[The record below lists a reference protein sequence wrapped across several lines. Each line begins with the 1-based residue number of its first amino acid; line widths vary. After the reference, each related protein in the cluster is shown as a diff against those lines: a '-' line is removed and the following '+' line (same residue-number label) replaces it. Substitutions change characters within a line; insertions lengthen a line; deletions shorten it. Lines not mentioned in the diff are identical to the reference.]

1 LHQRTAQ
8 TKLVKIGNTV
18 TWTNYDVM
26 PHTITAGTAPSD
38 PTKGKEFDSGLS
50 TPLMPG
56 KTFSHRFTRAGEFPY
71 FCQLHPVMAGTV
83 TVT

>member
-1 LHQRTAQ
+1 MVDLPFYNES
-8 TKLVKIGNTV
+8 LVKRGQVLLNF
-18 TWTNYDVM
+18 DV
-26 PHTITAGTAPSD
+26 TAGTGPSD
-38 PTKGKEFDSGLS
+38 PNKGKEFDSGLS

-71 FCQLHPVMAGTV
+71 FCRLHPAMAGTV